1 MSLDWFSI
9 ARFNDLEKSKTFFNK
24 ACFKVKKDLLRLD
37 VLERL
42 RADEKLI

>member
-1 MSLDWFSI
+1 M
-9 ARFNDLEKSKTFFNK
+9 ARQKLPEKIIFVDDFPKT
-24 ACFKVKKDLLRLD
+24 ASGKVKKDLLRLD